1 MHLLLLGLKIPT
13 DEVYGTYAYDNKTIK
28 FKERSNK
35 EHESE
40 KNPKKQ
46 KAKQIKI
53 KDSTRCTK
61 LLDTVIIELPYLM
74 CLNKNSTQSMSTEE
88 RFKMNRQIWKDSN
101 RNWRII
107 ITILLLIWNIVINNK
122 YTKAK
127 A

>member
-1 MHLLLLGLKIPT
+1 MNQK
-13 DEVYGTYAYDNKTIK
+13 
-28 FKERSNK
+28 
-35 EHESE
+35 

-53 KDSTRCTK
+53 KDSSLRCTK

-88 RFKMNRQIWKDSN
+88 RFLKKWIGRFEKDSN

-122 YTKAK
+122 YTSKEK
-127 A
+127 HKE